1 MHSRTY
7 YLNIFWRLF
16 QLLESFVFF
25 FFLIVSIVA
34 QIWVIVN
41 KNVGEEVEIEKIILN
56 VNIYIFLRK
65 IGILMVT
72 LCLVFVAD
80 TKDTK
85 LNGLPMRSL

>member
-1 MHSRTY
+1 MEAFSVIR
-7 YLNIFWRLF
+7 
-16 QLLESFVFF
+16 VFCVF